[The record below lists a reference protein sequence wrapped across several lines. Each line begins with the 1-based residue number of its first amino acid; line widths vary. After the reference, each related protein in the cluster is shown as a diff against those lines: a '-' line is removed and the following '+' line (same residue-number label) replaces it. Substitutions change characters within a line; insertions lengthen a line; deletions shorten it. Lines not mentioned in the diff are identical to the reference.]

1 MSILFYSQFNI
12 LPYFDKKDRLKTN
25 EVGPEIAGTC
35 PLTKKDACTAQ
46 RVHPSHATRTM
57 VKNLFTRRVL

>member
-1 MSILFYSQFNI
+1 MSIPFYSQFNI

-35 PLTKKDACTAQ
+35 PLTKKMHSPHNMYI
-46 RVHPSHATRTM
+46 RVM
-57 VKNLFTRRVL
+57 QLVQW